1 MASPLRMKVLCILE
15 LVGKNTAV
23 QQILHSNKFA
33 FLRVDP
39 VHLDNKHK
47 NYRNRDFVHSASK
60 KQKLYRLI
68 ELTWFGSIFFS
79 ASEQGS
85 LPSCS
90 GIFTVE
96 KKASSVKYLKSQL
109 GLQMDFNR
117 KKTVRS

>member
-1 MASPLRMKVLCILE
+1 MASPLRMKVFCILG
-15 LVGKNTAV
+15 LVGKSTAV
-23 QQILHSNKFA
+23 QQILHSYKFA

-47 NYRNRDFVHSASK
+47 NYRNRDFVHWANMEE
-60 KQKLYRLI
+60 KLYKLI
-68 ELTWFGSIFFS
+68 ELTWLSTIFFS

-96 KKASSVKYLKSQL
+96 KKSVFS
-109 GLQMDFNR
+109 
-117 KKTVRS
+117 